1 MKAKL
6 LKVAGT
12 LLIFAA
18 TGLAE
23 YPLTLLA
30 GPKCC

>member
-6 LKVAGT
+6 LKVAGI
-12 LLIFAA
+12 LLVFAA
-18 TGLAE
+18 TALADF
-23 YPLTLLA
+23 PLDLLA

>member
-6 LKVAGT
+6 LKVAGI
-12 LLIFAA
+12 LLVFAA
-18 TGLAE
+18 TGLADF
-23 YPLTLLA
+23 PFGLLA